1 MRVDFL
7 FLFLFFPVEVG
18 RLGAVTSGRRE
29 ASVAVSSR
37 RDFSSKWTAVWCV
50 LRRYSV
56 TMRRVFRERVWCV
69 VLQCVPRNQ
78 SQADKNDH

>member
-7 FLFLFFPVEVG
+7 FLSLFFLVEVG

-56 TMRRVFRERVWCV
+56 TMRRVFRERVWCPSMV
-69 VLQCVPRNQ
+69 RCATVCPKKPESGR
-78 SQADKNDH
+78 

>member
-37 RDFSSKWTAVWCV
+37 RDFFLQMDSG
-50 LRRYSV
+50 
-56 TMRRVFRERVWCV
+56 V
-69 VLQCVPRNQ
+69 VCIKALQCYYEARIQGKSMVRCATVCPKKPDSGR
-78 SQADKNDH
+78 